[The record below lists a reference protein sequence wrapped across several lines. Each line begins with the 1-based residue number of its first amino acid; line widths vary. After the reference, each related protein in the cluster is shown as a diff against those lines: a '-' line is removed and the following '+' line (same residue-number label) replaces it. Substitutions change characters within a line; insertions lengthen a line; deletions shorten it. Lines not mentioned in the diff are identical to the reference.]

1 MKNIREQ
8 ALDIATGY
16 SSGLNLLKGS
26 GFFDLMKHAGIY
38 NYLTYEDLILLNE
51 LAINPAYAI
60 KSNRSKFWLYDQ
72 IIVPRGFI
80 RSYSGTNRIIYS
92 NINDNNFIIK
102 VALDKIGVN
111 DNKYEFKN
119 QNILKP
125 FIPKVFDVS
134 ECGTVALM
142 EKVHPI
148 LNRNEFSMYAN
159 YIFNILAYII
169 DRGYILEDIGSD
181 FFMNWGIRQN
191 FGPVLL
197 DFPYLYRV
205 NKYRLKCIKRHTDGS
220 VCGGKLEYDDGFNYI
235 LCKKCGKR
243 YPASTIGSNFNY
255 LDEIK
260 KKLRRT
266 QTMSFKLKITTN
278 NKNVVTETGT
288 PVVPENNNIIN
299 KINDSK
305 ISTGGGYSNPINE
318 KRTVLKIGKVDLTY
332 HPTDSKV
339 ELSTPP
345 SDKKVVKIPKDY
357 RKNTQNQYTKY
368 IPSVNTIEPRVTEL
382 LKTKFNMTL
391 EDIINNDDM
400 MVYLK
405 KYFIENADRFL
416 ERRHFLVENTKL
428 KSMTEEQFEDFK
440 VNKINKVLHS
450 DKYKIIDTGIF
461 TDFITN
467 FVFFNAARFIEVLSE
482 AIEEYGKPLQDTEP
496 ESKIKKEE
504 PVEQPVKQ
512 EEPPKKLE
520 MELSNSSP
528 LANPVVTQES
538 ATDITAERVNN
549 GMVVKEKA
557 SDNDF

>member
-1 MKNIREQ
+1 
-8 ALDIATGY
+8 
-16 SSGLNLLKGS
+16 
-26 GFFDLMKHAGIY
+26 
-38 NYLTYEDLILLNE
+38 
-51 LAINPAYAI
+51 
-60 KSNRSKFWLYDQ
+60 
-72 IIVPRGFI
+72 
-80 RSYSGTNRIIYS
+80 
-92 NINDNNFIIK
+92 
-102 VALDKIGVN
+102 
-111 DNKYEFKN
+111 
-119 QNILKP
+119 
-125 FIPKVFDVS
+125 
-134 ECGTVALM
+134 
-142 EKVHPI
+142 
-148 LNRNEFSMYAN
+148 
-159 YIFNILAYII
+159 
-169 DRGYILEDIGSD
+169 
-181 FFMNWGIRQN
+181 
-191 FGPVLL
+191 
-197 DFPYLYRV
+197 
-205 NKYRLKCIKRHTDGS
+205 
-220 VCGGKLEYDDGFNYI
+220 
-235 LCKKCGKR
+235 
-243 YPASTIGSNFNY
+243 
-255 LDEIK
+255 
-260 KKLRRT
+260 
-266 QTMSFKLKITTN
+266 MSFKLKITTN

-305 ISTGGGYSNPINE
+305 ISTGGGYTNPINE

-368 IPSVNTIEPRVTEL
+368 IPSVNTIEPRVAEL

-391 EDIINNDDM
+391 DDIINNDDM

-428 KSMTEEQFEDFK
+428 KSMSEEQFEDFK

-496 ESKIKKEE
+496 ESEIKKEE

-528 LANPVVTQES
+528 LANPTITQES